1 MQAQRDHL
9 NRNAGDVEVGVADLL
24 RQNEMATA
32 AHHAAPLPAAPKWL
46 RTWEMRR
53 PPLLVECFAEFLGV
67 GIYVFCGV
75 GASATLLITTAAKLT
90 GFGSLLT
97 IGFAYALGISFA
109 IIIAA
114 PTSGGHLSPAFT
126 IAFCLFKGF
135 PWRKAP
141 YYIVSQILG
150 AMVGALIVAGIFHD
164 QLALITEEL
173 RAVGLGQAVYS
184 AQGPA
189 GLFGL
194 MPAAGQNLGWAF
206 FNEAIGNIFLAIL
219 VFSVLDACN
228 FFVTLSSAP
237 FVIGAGYA
245 VVIWGFSINS
255 VALNNS
261 RDLGG
266 RIACSIVYGRQCFTA
281 HSGYT
286 AIAALTTFPATII
299 GAGIQTLLLSDS
311 ARMIV
316 NHPPSHTQQ
325 VDAINESR
333 GFQVPSRAV
342 TRESQVFRD
351 PHTYKSDHSA

>member
-1 MQAQRDHL
+1 MSFRFSF
-9 NRNAGDVEVGVADLL
+9 V
-24 RQNEMATA
+24 
-32 AHHAAPLPAAPKWL
+32 HHAQL
-46 RTWEMRR
+46 E
-53 PPLLVECFAEFLGV
+53 
-67 GIYVFCGV
+67 
-75 GASATLLITTAAKLT
+75 LT
-90 GFGSLLT
+90 QL
-97 IGFAYALGISFA
+97 SFPVA

-126 IAFCLFKGF
+126 IAFCLFKGEFLYFFCTQRLSKAHLSLSDIGF

-286 AIAALTTFPATII
+286 AIAALTTFPATVR
-299 GAGIQTLLLSDS
+299 L
-311 ARMIV
+311 
-316 NHPPSHTQQ
+316 
-325 VDAINESR
+325 
-333 GFQVPSRAV
+333 F
-342 TRESQVFRD
+342 
-351 PHTYKSDHSA
+351 SDHSSVFHR